1 MAAIQKILGL
11 SIWSSGL
18 LVTLANLAQWHGG

>member
-1 MAAIQKILGL
+1 MASIQKTLGL

-18 LVTLANLAQWHGG
+18 LVTLANLAQWYGG